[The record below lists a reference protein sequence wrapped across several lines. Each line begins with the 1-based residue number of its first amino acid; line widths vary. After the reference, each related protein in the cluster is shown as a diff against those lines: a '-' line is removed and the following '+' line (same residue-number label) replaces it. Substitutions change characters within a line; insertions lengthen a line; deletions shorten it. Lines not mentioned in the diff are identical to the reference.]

1 MPAAIS
7 VIIPT
12 LNAERALGETANAL
26 LPGIGDGLIRELIIS
41 DGESTDGTLE
51 IARELGGVI
60 VTGEAG
66 RGGQI
71 ARGIEAARAPW
82 LLILHADTHLSPGW
96 TEAVRRHMAGHPDK
110 AGWFRLR
117 FRAEGR
123 APRLIEAGA
132 NLRSRYL
139 SLPYGDQGLL
149 VQKEVLARFGG
160 MPDLPLMEDVALA
173 RLLRG
178 RLVGLDAE
186 ARTSADRYERDGWF
200 RRVARNLLTLTRY
213 KLGADPAH
221 LVPGYTRSDHS
232 SN

>member
-1 MPAAIS
+1 M
-7 VIIPT
+7 
-12 LNAERALGETANAL
+12 
-26 LPGIGDGLIRELIIS
+26 
-41 DGESTDGTLE
+41 
-51 IARELGGVI
+51 
-60 VTGEAG
+60 
-66 RGGQI
+66 
-71 ARGIEAARAPW
+71 
-82 LLILHADTHLSPGW
+82 
-96 TEAVRRHMAGHPDK
+96 
-110 AGWFRLR
+110 
-117 FRAEGR
+117 
-123 APRLIEAGA
+123 
-132 NLRSRYL
+132 
-139 SLPYGDQGLL
+139 L